1 MANKPWDEIR
11 RGRAAPGPK
20 AGPDP
25 PDPAT
30 APNDPKDLK
39 RAGAESP
46 ARPAHPRIPPPMDLY
61 QTIPRPSRPPLSR
74 LPEDPPDR
82 GAPGRAQP
90 RTAGEAALGG
100 GAEGEPGV
108 GVGDRQAKAAKGGF
122 AGRLEAKKKRTAA
135 PCGARGQK
143 FNVCVADDG
152 DDDASFSLVEAPL
165 RRREISTA

>member
-74 LPEDPPDR
+74 RTHRTGGLP
-82 GAPGRAQP
+82 GGHNPGRPGRQP
-90 RTAGEAALGG
+90 WGG
-100 GAEGEPGV
+100 GEGEPGV

-122 AGRLEAKKKRTAA
+122 AGRLEAKNGQLLHAEL
-135 PCGARGQK
+135 GAKISMCVYIG
-143 FNVCVADDG
+143 VCDTVY
-152 DDDASFSLVEAPL
+152 V
-165 RRREISTA
+165 

>member
-74 LPEDPPDR
+74 RTHRTGGLP
-82 GAPGRAQP
+82 GGHNPGRPGRQP
-90 RTAGEAALGG
+90 WGG
-100 GAEGEPGV
+100 GARGNPEWGSGTARPKRPK
-108 GVGDRQAKAAKGGF
+108 GDSLGG
-122 AGRLEAKKKRTAA
+122 LKQKKRAAA
-135 PCGARGQK
+135 PCGARGQN

-152 DDDASFSLVEAPL
+152 DDDASFSLDEAPL
-165 RRREISTA
+165 RRRDA

>member
-74 LPEDPPDR
+74 
-82 GAPGRAQP
+82 
-90 RTAGEAALGG
+90 RTHRTGG
-100 GAEGEPGV
+100 
-108 GVGDRQAKAAKGGF
+108 
-122 AGRLEAKKKRTAA
+122 
-135 PCGARGQK
+135 
-143 FNVCVADDG
+143 
-152 DDDASFSLVEAPL
+152 L
-165 RRREISTA
+165 RR

>member
-100 GAEGEPGV
+100 GRGGTRSGGRGPPGQS
-108 GVGDRQAKAAKGGF
+108 GQRGIRW
-122 AGRLEAKKKRTAA
+122 EA
-135 PCGARGQK
+135 
-143 FNVCVADDG
+143 
-152 DDDASFSLVEAPL
+152 
-165 RRREISTA
+165 